1 MSTPTT
7 ESFDV
12 IICGSGHIGSC
23 LALALV
29 KDGYCV
35 ALVDSLS
42 PEQRQQR
49 RDNRVFALSNKTRTI
64 LENLNSWPL
73 LQKHVTPIKHLHISN
88 KGSFGAARLHAE
100 DMQEEALGYMLES
113 RVLQQTLDHATAE
126 QSITLFSPATI
137 ENVQQHPEHITVTLK
152 DKILSANCLIGTD
165 GTDSFV
171 RQQARI
177 GVTRKDYQQKALVA
191 TIDLHHSHSFTAYER
206 WVDDTAIALLPHS
219 PWRSVLIWSGDNE
232 YIDQLMGYEDGM
244 FLRHLQHAVGYR
256 LGKLSSI
263 SERYAY
269 PLFQVQADKVVE
281 KRLLLMGNA
290 AQTLHPMGAQ
300 GFNLAL
306 KHVALFSHLLRERR
320 RNGEND
326 FSQELLNDYA
336 EQQEKETARTLT
348 FTDRA
353 VELSS
358 HIGPLNTT
366 ARTLLINALGSSR
379 IAQRALLYTR

>member
-1 MSTPTT
+1 MTLN
-7 ESFDV
+7 D
-12 IICGSGHIGSC
+12 
-23 LALALV
+23 
-29 KDGYCV
+29 
-35 ALVDSLS
+35 
-42 PEQRQQR
+42 
-49 RDNRVFALSNKTRTI
+49 KT
-64 LENLNSWPL
+64 
-73 LQKHVTPIKHLHISN
+73 V
-88 KGSFGAARLHAE
+88 
-100 DMQEEALGYMLES
+100 
-113 RVLQQTLDHATAE
+113 
-126 QSITLFSPATI
+126 
-137 ENVQQHPEHITVTLK
+137 
-152 DKILSANCLIGTD
+152 SANCLVGTD

-177 GVTRKDYQQKALVA
+177 GVTRKDYHQKALVA
-191 TIDLHHSHSFTAYER
+191 TIDLHHSHAFTAYER

-219 PWRSVLIWSGDNE
+219 PWRSVLIWSGHNDYMDE
-232 YIDQLMGYEDGM
+232 LMAYEDPM
-244 FLRHLQHAVGYR
+244 FLSHLQHAVGYR
-256 LGKLSSI
+256 LGKLSSV

-300 GFNLAL
+300 GFNLAV

-320 RNGEND
+320 RNGETD
-326 FSQELLNDYA
+326 ISLSLLSDYA
-336 EQQEKETARTLT
+336 EQQEKETARTLA